1 MTHNL
6 KGTDMKNILITLLLL
21 PLILLSDENED
32 LKAGQ
37 KIFDNTCVACHVE
50 ILNKE
55 TALKTF
61 KTLKAPPMNEV
72 AMQLKS
78 NVIIKDDDDD
88 VHRAVVIAFIKD
100 YIKYPELAKTMCHPG
115 AVDRFGVMPS
125 QKARLNDEEIN
136 AVSVW
141 LYDRYEG
148 VEF

>member
-1 MTHNL
+1 ML
-6 KGTDMKNILITLLLL
+6 KTLSFLSLLPLLLL
-21 PLILLSDENED
+21 ADEEST

-37 KIFDNTCVACHVE
+37 IVFDNVCSKCHVE
-50 ILNKE
+50 LLDKK

-72 AMQLKS
+72 AQQLKT
-78 NVIIKDDDDD
+78 NIIIKDDDDD

-100 YIKYPELAKTMCHPG
+100 YIKHPGLAKVMCDAS
-115 AVDRFGVMPS
+115 AVDKFGIMPS
-125 QKARLNDEEIN
+125 QRSVLSDDEIN
-136 AVSVW
+136 SVSIW